1 MSYQFLWADC
11 DDDEIIWGQLTDGT
25 YFMGHNF
32 DEYDHTVWFFDIDPY
47 ENYLSADDN
56 DGVDDFVE
64 TYSTGEL
71 GDLENYR
78 FWEECLAFIEE
89 NHNSDSSSYKF
100 DWVDVI
106 DPQYAIY
113 GQLTDGTYFMAGG
126 YRIVSKEEPMVA
138 YTDVNPEEY
147 YDIDSEEEGD
157 AWIAD
162 HIIKELQHPENL
174 EFWDALMEYGDNEGL
189 WV

>member
-1 MSYQFLWADC
+1 MSYKFLWADC
-11 DDDEIIWGQLTDGT
+11 EDEIIWGRLADGT

-47 ENYLSADDN
+47 ENYLSAEDN

-71 GDLENYR
+71 GDLENYK

-89 NHNSDSSSYKF
+89 NPNSDSGVYKF